1 MIVVSKNIPSNIK
14 AVIINF
20 EAMFINLFSVKYL
33 IFDIPIYIPDIIEDE
48 ASSVIIKFK
57 K

>member
-14 AVIINF
+14 DVIINF